1 MPVVAYGL
9 AFSQRPPCAALVL
22 LFFRLISATQ
32 LVLILIFF
40 QKPIGS
46 RKLITDVTHLLFS
59 NMLSPWLILIL
70 GPFARNGL
78 SPLLVTTAYGPRHV
92 IWNEKFWLVGVKS
105 DNSTMLACGKGFVST
120 FIVCWARINRPCS
133 MAD

>member
-1 MPVVAYGL
+1 MPVVAYSL
-9 AFSQRPPCAALVL
+9 ESSKCPPCAALIL

-59 NMLSPWLILIL
+59 NMLSPWLILVL
-70 GPFARNGL
+70 WPFARNGL
-78 SPLLVTTAYGPRHV
+78 SPLLVTMAYRPRHV
-92 IWNEKFWLVGVKS
+92 DLE
-105 DNSTMLACGKGFVST
+105 
-120 FIVCWARINRPCS
+120 
-133 MAD
+133 

>member
-1 MPVVAYGL
+1 MLVVANSL
-9 AFSQRPPCAALVL
+9 APSQRPPCAVLVL

-46 RKLITDVTHLLFS
+46 RNLITNVTHLFFS
-59 NMLSPWLILIL
+59 DMLSPWFILIL

-78 SPLLVTTAYGPRHV
+78 SPLLITTAHRPGHV
-92 IWNEKFWLVGVKS
+92 DLE
-105 DNSTMLACGKGFVST
+105 
-120 FIVCWARINRPCS
+120 
-133 MAD
+133 

>member
-1 MPVVAYGL
+1 MPVVAYSL
-9 AFSQRPPCAALVL
+9 ASSQRPPCAALVL

-40 QKPIGS
+40 QEPIGS
-46 RKLITDVTHLLFS
+46 RKLVTDVTHLLFS

-78 SPLLVTTAYGPRHV
+78 SPLLVTMAYGPRHV
-92 IWNEKFWLVGVKS
+92 DLE
-105 DNSTMLACGKGFVST
+105 
-120 FIVCWARINRPCS
+120 
-133 MAD
+133 

>member
-1 MPVVAYGL
+1 MPVVAYSL
-9 AFSQRPPCAALVL
+9 APSQRPPCAVLVL

-40 QKPIGS
+40 QKLFGS
-46 RKLITDVTHLLFS
+46 WKLIADVTHLLFS

-78 SPLLVTTAYGPRHV
+78 SPLLVTTAY
-92 IWNEKFWLVGVKS
+92 
-105 DNSTMLACGKGFVST
+105 
-120 FIVCWARINRPCS
+120 RPLRV
-133 MAD
+133 DLE